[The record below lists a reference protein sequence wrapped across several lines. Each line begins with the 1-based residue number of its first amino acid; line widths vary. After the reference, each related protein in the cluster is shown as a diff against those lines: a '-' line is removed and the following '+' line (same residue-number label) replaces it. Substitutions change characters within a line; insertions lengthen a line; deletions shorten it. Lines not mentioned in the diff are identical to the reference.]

1 MRIPDSTEAAFA
13 ARAARVVAC
22 ERCPELRAYCA
33 GIAAVRKRAH
43 RDAEYWGRP
52 VPAFGDPRARV
63 LLVGLAPGAHGSNRT
78 GRAFT
83 GDASGEW
90 LYRALF
96 RAGFAN
102 QPTARDRDDGLQLHD
117 ALITAA
123 LRCAPPLN
131 KPTPIQ
137 LQRCFPYLV
146 EEVLALN
153 DLRVVVGLGAI
164 GTRAAV
170 AALGAAGYRFARRPV
185 FAHGSESIASR
196 DVALRVTLLSSYHPS
211 RQNTNTGVLTEP
223 MLDAIFTRAAALV
236 REASRTP

>member
-1 MRIPDSTEAAFA
+1 MRTPDSTEAAFA
-13 ARAARVVAC
+13 DRAARVIAC

-33 GIAAVRKRAH
+33 RIAAVRKRAH

-52 VPAFGDPRARV
+52 VPAFGDPHARV

-102 QPTARDRDDGLQLHD
+102 QPSARDRNDGLTLRD

-131 KPTPIQ
+131 KPTPAQ
-137 LQRCFPYLV
+137 LQHCFSYLV
-146 EEVLALN
+146 EEVRALEN
-153 DLRVVVGLGAI
+153 LRVVVGLGAI

-170 AALGAAGYRFARRPV
+170 AALGAAGYRFERRPL
-185 FAHGSESIASR
+185 FAHASEASAVR
-196 DVALRVTLLSSYHPS
+196 NEPFGRVTLLASYHPS

-223 MLDAIFTRAAALV
+223 MLDAIFTRAAVLV
-236 REASRTP
+236 HDR